1 MSHILIVEDEA
12 RIREVLRDYLEKE
25 GYRVTCLDRGD
36 AVIPQVKKNHP
47 DLILL
52 DIMLPGMNGLDVCK
66 GVRKFSQIPIL
77 MLTAR
82 VEEVDCVLG
91 LELGADDY
99 IRKPFRPREVVAR
112 VKTALR
118 RIQPEQEE
126 KRLSAGV
133 IELDSESH
141 QVTIQGHDLKL
152 TPIEFSLLKLM
163 MEHPGRVFPRND
175 LVARLQG
182 YDHEGYE
189 RTIDTHI
196 KNLRRKLAVF
206 LPDQEII
213 CSVHGIGYKLNAHQ
227 EE

>member
-25 GYRVTCLDRGD
+25 GYRVTCLDQGD
-36 AVIPQVKKNHP
+36 AVIPQVKKDHP

-52 DIMLPGMNGLDVCK
+52 DIMLPGMNGLEVCK

-118 RIQPEQEE
+118 RIQPEQKE
-126 KRLSAGV
+126 KNSQPGPSNSTRNRIRCQFKAG
-133 IELDSESH
+133 I
-141 QVTIQGHDLKL
+141 
-152 TPIEFSLLKLM
+152 
-163 MEHPGRVFPRND
+163 
-175 LVARLQG
+175 
-182 YDHEGYE
+182 
-189 RTIDTHI
+189 
-196 KNLRRKLAVF
+196 
-206 LPDQEII
+206 
-213 CSVHGIGYKLNAHQ
+213 
-227 EE
+227 